1 MQKLWYCKKCKRLY
15 KTNPGIRCH
24 NGDRIH
30 ETTMDMLSGY
40 EEKGYQFLEDKKKAL
55 LQEYSL
61 DKIIQEFKM
70 MEEPK
75 KPEPKKPE
83 PKKPEA
89 KKEEPFVLTKGKK
102 PPVIEVLPVVP
113 LPIEEPKKPEPKKE
127 EPKKPEPK
135 KPEPKKEKPERKAE
149 PERKTEQPKPA
160 VDVKAQLEALGLKK
174 VRR

>member
-40 EEKGYQFLEDKKKAL
+40 EENGYQFLEDKKKAL

-75 KPEPKKPE
+75 KP
-83 PKKPEA
+83 
-89 KKEEPFVLTKGKK
+89 
-102 PPVIEVLPVVP
+102 
-113 LPIEEPKKPEPKKE
+113 

>member
-40 EEKGYQFLEDKKKAL
+40 EENGYQFLEDKKKAL

-75 KPEPKKPE
+75 KPEPKKQKIP
-83 PKKPEA
+83 A
-89 KKEEPFVLTKGKK
+89 KNHPWRLSGFQKFVKQQKHHLNDDA
-102 PPVIEVLPVVP
+102 L
-113 LPIEEPKKPEPKKE
+113 
-127 EPKKPEPK
+127 
-135 KPEPKKEKPERKAE
+135 EKTA
-149 PERKTEQPKPA
+149 
-160 VDVKAQLEALGLKK
+160 
-174 VRR
+174 